1 MCSSSPPPAP
11 TSQTVTQVNI
21 PKYLEPY
28 VTDVAQ
34 RAQAISNQRY
44 TPYQGQRIATFTDQQ
59 QNLQNQIAG
68 MQTPEQF
75 AQATQGAQAGTGM
88 GYSAG
93 LAGLNQAFGYQPGQF
108 RADQVQAPNL
118 QYFQMNQPG
127 DVQGQQLQNFGM
139 RGARDNTNYMSQLE
153 RYQMQTPQQVA
164 AERAG
169 SSEFGGADASKYM
182 SPFQQQVSDI
192 AAREVQRNADIN
204 KNQGA
209 MAAVGRGTF
218 GGSRQAL
225 LQAEAAR
232 NTQQQIGDIY
242 AKGQQSAYENAQAQF
257 ERDQAR
263 RMAAQQLNVQSGLQ
277 AGLANQQ
284 AGLTA
289 GQANL
294 NALLGVQSLGTTSN
308 LQNRL
313 ANLSNEQQANV
324 QNLASQLQTQGLSA
338 DQAFRAALANQQTG
352 LATNQQNLQAAMNIQ
367 SLGANQDLQS
377 QQLNQAANLQAQQNA
392 EQARQYAAGLGSQ
405 IGLAGMQQG
414 LAGSQL
420 LGNLGLN
427 QQNADI
433 ARLGLQTSTAAQN
446 QALTQQQLDQQYQD
460 FLNQRQYPWD
470 QLYNYSGI
478 IRGLPQQPGQ
488 TSTTYQQPPSLG
500 SQIAGLGAGAYGL
513 AKAFNAFARGGAVR
527 NKYSEGLAAVRLKE
541 LMG

>member
-1 MCSSSPPPAP
+1 MCSPSPPPAP

-44 TPYQGQRIATFTDQQ
+44 TPYQGQRIAGFTDQQ

-153 RYQMQTPQQVA
+153 KYQMQTPQQVA

-289 GQANL
+289 G
-294 NALLGVQSLGTTSN
+294 
-308 LQNRL
+308 
-313 ANLSNEQQANV
+313 
-324 QNLASQLQTQGLSA
+324 
-338 DQAFRAALANQQTG
+338 
-352 LATNQQNLQAAMNIQ
+352 
-367 SLGANQDLQS
+367 
-377 QQLNQAANLQAQQNA
+377 
-392 EQARQYAAGLGSQ
+392 
-405 IGLAGMQQG
+405 
-414 LAGSQL
+414 
-420 LGNLGLN
+420 
-427 QQNADI
+427 
-433 ARLGLQTSTAAQN
+433 
-446 QALTQQQLDQQYQD
+446 
-460 FLNQRQYPWD
+460 
-470 QLYNYSGI
+470 
-478 IRGLPQQPGQ
+478 
-488 TSTTYQQPPSLG
+488 
-500 SQIAGLGAGAYGL
+500 
-513 AKAFNAFARGGAVR
+513 
-527 NKYSEGLAAVRLKE
+527 
-541 LMG
+541 